1 MGCVEAEGVLDE
13 AGGVGVTIAAL
24 DEVSGAAVDWIG

>member
-1 MGCVEAEGVLDE
+1 MGCAEVEGALDE

-24 DEVSGAAVDWIG
+24 DEIPGVAVDWIG